1 MLPLHISL
9 EKKKVVI
16 AGGGGIAL
24 RRLKTVLSEGAD

>member
-16 AGGGGIAL
+16 AGGGGI
-24 RRLKTVLSEGAD
+24 

>member
-16 AGGGGIAL
+16 AGGRKHRSQKAENG
-24 RRLKTVLSEGAD
+24 DF